1 MKRLLIAGYGD
12 IARRA
17 AARLPAGVAMRAISR
32 TLGADLDLP
41 ETLQPFAGWA
51 DTILH
56 TAPPATNDTDTR
68 TANLL
73 TLLGQGKPPGRIVY
87 LSTSG
92 VYGDCAGERVDE
104 ERPVNPMTAR
114 AKRRVDAERQLSAWC
129 KPRGVALVVL
139 RVPGIYA
146 ADRLPVERLRR
157 GTPAL
162 REEDEGYTN
171 HIHADDLA
179 TITLR
184 ALENDAPPGIYN
196 VSDDS
201 ELKMGEWFDLVADHA
216 GLPRPARISRN
227 EAADRIPADLLSFM
241 DESRRLVNTKMKR
254 ELGVRLAF
262 PTVHEG
268 IPRT

>member
-12 IARRA
+12 IARRV
-17 AARLPAGVAMRAISR
+17 AARLPAGVVMRAISR
-32 TLGADLDLP
+32 TLGVDLDLP
-41 ETLQPFAGWA
+41 QTLQPFAGWA
-51 DTILH
+51 DAVLH
-56 TAPPATNDTDTR
+56 AAPPAANDTDTR

-73 TLLGQGKPPGRIVY
+73 ALLGQGPPPARIVY

-92 VYGDCAGERVDE
+92 VYGDCAGARVDE
-104 ERPVNPMTAR
+104 ARPVNPMTAR

-129 KPRGVALVVL
+129 APRGVALVVL

-179 TITLR
+179 TIALR
-184 ALENDAPPGIYN
+184 ALEDDAPPGIYN
-196 VSDDS
+196 ASDDS
-201 ELKMGEWFDLVADHA
+201 ELKMGAWFDLVADRT
-216 GLPRPARISRN
+216 GLPRPPRVSRN
-227 EAADRIPADLLSFM
+227 EAADRIPPELLSFM
-241 DESRRLVNTKMKR
+241 GESRRLMNAKMKR
-254 ELGVRLAF
+254 ELGVRLAY
-262 PTVHEG
+262 PTVYEG
-268 IPRT
+268 VPHA